1 MLDFRPPLDSPLL
14 IGLARTFRSLILSVR
29 MKNAE
34 VRVVGDGI
42 ERFKKLRGKRCMI
55 CPNHSHRHDPEVMF
69 MLSFLVGEEFN
80 FIAAREVFD
89 WNHGL
94 NGWLL
99 QHMGVY
105 SVVRGAVDRES
116 FKMTKRLL
124 VEGKKKLVLFPEGE
138 ISRQNDVLLP
148 LESGAAQLSF
158 MALDELHKTKPDEP
172 MYILPVALKYTYKA
186 DLSHLLNSLT
196 ELIESKLGI
205 DNKQETSLYK
215 RVRACSEVVLR
226 TLEDEY
232 DLRPGP
238 EKDLNSRITDLK
250 SHILKTM
257 SEVLHVNLPASGSHL
272 DWVRVLRNTL
282 DDHIYTDEENLPPYQ
297 KKIHEEK
304 SEKIKSFYA
313 DLDRVVRFIAIYDGY
328 LSPPITQ
335 ERMINVLEL
344 LETEIFGETRIKGP
358 RLVYITIGDP
368 INLQDHY
375 SEYKKNK
382 KQVIEKLRSEM
393 SEQLF
398 AMLTKAD
405 KEREAVFVT

>member
-1 MLDFRPPLDSPLL
+1 MLDFRPPLDSPLV
-14 IGLARTFRSLILSVR
+14 IGLARTFRGLILSWK

-42 ERFKKLRGKRCMI
+42 ERLKQFKGKNCMI

-69 MLSFLVGEEFN
+69 IFSCLLGEEFN

-89 WNHGL
+89 WNNGL
-94 NGWLL
+94 NGWFL
-99 QHMGVY
+99 QHMGCY

-116 FKMTKRLL
+116 FKTTKRLL

-172 MYILPVALKYTYKA
+172 LYIWPVALKYTYK
-186 DLSHLLNSLT
+186 DNLTPLLAG
-196 ELIESKLGI
+196 LIERIETKLGI
-205 DNKQETSLYK
+205 KCDGELSLYK
-215 RVRACSEVVLR
+215 RTRTASEVILK
-226 TLEDEY
+226 TLEAEY
-232 DLRPGP
+232 DLKPAP
-238 EKDLNSRITDLK
+238 DADLNARISGLK

-257 SEVLHVNLPASGSHL
+257 AEVLHVSLPPGGSHL
-272 DWVRVLRNTL
+272 DWVRILRNTL
-282 DDHIYTDEENLPPYQ
+282 DDFIYDDEELPPYQ

-304 SEKIKSFYA
+304 EDKIKAFYN

-328 LSPPITQ
+328 LKPPITQ
-335 ERMINVLEL
+335 ERLLSVLEL
-344 LETEIFGETRIKGP
+344 IESEIFDEARIKGP
-358 RLVYITIGDP
+358 RLILITVGQP
-368 INLQDHY
+368 INLLERY
-375 SEYKKNK
+375 AEYKKNK
-382 KQVIEKLRSEM
+382 KAVIESLRSEM

-398 AMLTKAD
+398 TMLTEAD
-405 KEREAVFVT
+405 KQRESVYVQ

>member
-1 MLDFRPPLDSPLL
+1 VLDFRPPLDNQLL
-14 IGLARTFRSLILSVR
+14 IGFARTFRGLILDLK

-42 ERFKKLRGKRCMI
+42 ERLEQLKGRHCMV

-69 MLSFLVGEEFN
+69 LLSCLAGEEFN

-89 WNHGL
+89 WNKGL
-94 NGWLL
+94 NGWFL
-99 QHMGVY
+99 QHMGCY

-116 FKMTKRLL
+116 FKMTKHLL

-158 MALDELHKTKPDEP
+158 MALDELHKTRPEEP
-172 MYILPVALKYTYKA
+172 LYIVPVAIKYTYKN
-186 DLSHLLNSLT
+186 DLTQLLFD
-196 ELIESKLGI
+196 LIARVEARLGI
-205 DNKQETSLYK
+205 DNSKEPSLYK
-215 RVRACSEVVLR
+215 RTRAASEVILK
-226 TLEDEY
+226 TLEEEY
-232 DLRPGP
+232 DLKSAPDA
-238 EKDLNSRITDLK
+238 DLNSRIMGLK

-257 SEVLHVNLPASGSHL
+257 ADVLHVTLSEGGSHL
-272 DWVRVLRNTL
+272 DWVRILRNTL
-282 DDHIYTDEENLPPYQ
+282 DDFIYADEEELPPYQ

-304 SEKIKSFYA
+304 AEKIKSFYH

-335 ERMINVLEL
+335 ERLLSVLEL
-344 LETEIFGETRIKGP
+344 IESEIFDQARIKGP
-358 RLVYITIGDP
+358 RLILLTIGKP
-368 INLQDHY
+368 INLLDY
-375 SEYKKNK
+375 YAEYKKSK
-382 KQVIEKLRSEM
+382 KAVIENLRSQM

-398 AMLTKAD
+398 AMLTEAD
-405 KEREAVFVT
+405 RQRASVYVE